1 MVSAALNAPELQE
14 NLKLSPVS
22 APLPHRRRPLLSAL
36 AEPLL
41 QAEVADHFRMA
52 SSLLSLCKL
61 IVKCSM
67 LIIMFGEICQNI
79 YIT

>member
-22 APLPHRRRPLLSAL
+22 APLPHRHPLLSAL
-36 AEPLL
+36 EEPLL
-41 QAEVADHFRMA
+41 QAGVADHFRMA

>member
-14 NLKLSPVS
+14 NLKLSPAS
-22 APLPHRRRPLLSAL
+22 APLPHRRPLLSAL

-41 QAEVADHFRMA
+41 QAGVADHFRMA

-61 IVKCSM
+61 IEVYDFWRDLS
-67 LIIMFGEICQNI
+67 E
-79 YIT
+79 